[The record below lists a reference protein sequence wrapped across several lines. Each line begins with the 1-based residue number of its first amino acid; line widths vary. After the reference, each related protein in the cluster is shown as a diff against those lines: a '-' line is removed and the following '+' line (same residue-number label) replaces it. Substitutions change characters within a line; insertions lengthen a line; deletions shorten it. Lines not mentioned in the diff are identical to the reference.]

1 MNNRKYFDSLDGKL
15 NVVGEEIKL
24 YREQLKMSRQ
34 DLSNQLMIFGLD
46 ISSQSIFDIEN
57 GYRTVVDY
65 ELSAIAK
72 ILNVTTD
79 KLLQNFNEYLI
90 SF

>member
-15 NVVGEEIKL
+15 NVVGKEIKL

-34 DLSNQLMIFGLD
+34 DLSNKLMMFGID

-79 KLLQNFNEYLI
+79 KLLQDFNEHLI

>member
-34 DLSNQLMIFGLD
+34 DLSNQLMIFGID